1 MIGCREK
8 LANIFGRTFPNE
20 RLSKAADLAHQI
32 HVWGLGL
39 NQKENSGSKE
49 LRGIS
54 DEFGSN
60 LSFQVPSARP
70 DDFEYDS
77 DDDEED
83 WEDLKTS
90 SSMADNATAVSNAAA
105 SNASA
110 VFDQTDGPVYKT
122 FKEDSYLPAS
132 DGVGGITLGWFY
144 KACEQA
150 GQFSGTDLA
159 MALYHVLDSERS
171 GDEVRVAIRHRRRT
185 VDYLHR

>member
-8 LANIFGRTFPNE
+8 LTNIFGRTFPND

-32 HVWGLGL
+32 HAWRVGS
-39 NQKENSGSKE
+39 NQKEKSGSKE
-49 LRGIS
+49 VGSIS
-54 DEFGSN
+54 GEFGSN
-60 LSFQVPSARP
+60 LGFQVPSARP

-77 DDDEED
+77 DDDEDD
-83 WEDLKTS
+83 WEDLGTATNV
-90 SSMADNATAVSNAAA
+90 ADNATAA

-110 VFDQTDGPVYKT
+110 VFDQTDVPVYKT
-122 FKEDSYLPAS
+122 FKEEWHSPTS
-132 DGVGGITLGWFY
+132 DGVGGITLRWFY

-171 GDEVRVAIRHRRRT
+171 GDEVRIGIRYRRRT
-185 VDYLHR
+185 VDFF